1 MKINLESGTGQNL
14 IRAYAAGSITINQE
28 VYTSSLILTPQ
39 RIITDWP
46 PVRFAN
52 LTAPDFEAI
61 AALRPEVVVLGTGL
75 RLQFPAP
82 GIIRS
87 LVEAKIGLEVM
98 DTGAACRT
106 YNILMSDGRRVAAA
120 LLMIESGQD

>member
-1 MKINLESGTGQNL
+1 MKIHLESGTGQNL

-39 RIITDWP
+39 RIIADWP
-46 PVRFAN
+46 PVRFAD

-61 AALRPEVVVLGTGL
+61 AALRPEVVVLGTGARL
-75 RLQFPAP
+75 RFPAP
-82 GIIRS
+82 DVIRV

-120 LLMIESGQD
+120 LLMIEETD